1 MAMFIEPEDGL
12 EEVISNV
19 YDYVMLF
26 SSDNP
31 DEPIQF
37 ISLDQAAGIS
47 RLIERCLPPD
57 DHIEIRRRI
66 NNRIAQ
72 MNLDKEEMI
81 RDSPTAEELEMT
93 RKDHEDE
100 LAGIE
105 KLTFDIPEFPV
116 VISGGKSA
124 RRGRKKKRK
133 NKSRIRR
140 G

>member
-1 MAMFIEPEDGL
+1 MFIEPEDGL

-26 SSDNP
+26 FSDNP

-72 MNLDKEEMI
+72 INLDKEEMI
-81 RDSPTAEELEMT
+81 RDSPTAEE
-93 RKDHEDE
+93 
-100 LAGIE
+100 
-105 KLTFDIPEFPV
+105 
-116 VISGGKSA
+116 
-124 RRGRKKKRK
+124 
-133 NKSRIRR
+133 
-140 G
+140 